1 MYSYEMS
8 IKVGLLFRRMY
19 CFKCGTKLKR
29 RRTSHLYKKG
39 EVGYKEDRHGYGHYI
54 LGPLPSQQ
62 IRVQYVYIC
71 PNCKQ
76 ITTYDQQCIIAKKQK
91 QAKTKIL
98 EEYK

>member
-1 MYSYEMS
+1 MGGYEME
-8 IKVGLLFRRMY
+8 IDVGMLFRRMY
-19 CFKCGTKLKR
+19 CCKCGTKLKR
-29 RRTSHLYKKG
+29 RNTSHLYKKG
-39 EVGYKEDRHGYGHYI
+39 EVGYDEN
-54 LGPLPSQQ
+54 PLPGIHIYAGTSQ
-62 IRVQYVYIC
+62 VQTRYVYLC

>member
-1 MYSYEMS
+1 MYDFHLE
-8 IKVGLLFRRMY
+8 IKRGMLFRRMY
-19 CFKCGTKLKR
+19 CCKCGTKLKR
-29 RRTSHLYKKG
+29 RSTSRLVNKG
-39 EVGYKEDRHGYGHYI
+39 EIGYINNI
-54 LGPLPSQQ
+54 LPGIYFGGPTSQIQ
-62 IRVQYVYIC
+62 VRYVYIC